1 MQDLSSP
8 KQGWNSCPS
17 QWQHWATQAVPAFR
31 EISDGGLAW
40 FTTKVSVEAETHLK
54 KHLFA
59 KTTAP
64 APTHR
69 LKKVAYSLCPRP
81 LGLRVGMAAGGGLPP
96 GASIFTRKLSLT
108 GHRTCPN
115 DTATGSQIFLG
126 LERSILE
133 TNFCGAGTV
142 PLVACKHSWEGV
154 SRFFYFP
161 TMTGLEGTARPRLA
175 PGSLDAFHRE
185 AQTNSER

>member
-17 QWQHWATQAVPAFR
+17 QWQHWATQVVPAFR
-31 EISDGGLAW
+31 EISDEGLAW
-40 FTTKVSVEAETHLK
+40 FMTKVSVEAETHLK

-81 LGLRVGMAAGGGLPP
+81 PGLRVGMGSWWW
-96 GASIFTRKLSLT
+96 ASSWCQYLHQEAESDRSQNLS
-108 GHRTCPN
+108 
-115 DTATGSQIFLG
+115 
-126 LERSILE
+126 
-133 TNFCGAGTV
+133 
-142 PLVACKHSWEGV
+142 K
-154 SRFFYFP
+154 
-161 TMTGLEGTARPRLA
+161 
-175 PGSLDAFHRE
+175 
-185 AQTNSER
+185 